1 MIAVYRVTNEGKMQ
15 RCQEVDCKMGGYFSH
30 TNHGC
35 MELTRS
41 LDKKLISLC
50 NFDSTNPSKKYFNV
64 KAWNVK
70 KLRPFEIH
78 SKLNK
83 GLNKFFEENKESFDH
98 LESVHFMGKN
108 KYIQL
113 VYVEKRDRQFKEK

>member
-1 MIAVYRVTNEGKMQ
+1 
-15 RCQEVDCKMGGYFSH
+15 
-30 TNHGC
+30 

-50 NFDSTNPSKKYFNV
+50 NFDSTNPSKNYFNV

-70 KLRPFEIH
+70 KLKPFEIH
-78 SKLNK
+78 HKLNK

-98 LESVHFMGKN
+98 LESIHFMGKN
-108 KYIQL
+108 KYIQM
-113 VYVEKRDRQFKEK
+113 VYIEKRDRQFKEK

>member
-1 MIAVYRVTNEGKMQ
+1 MPKGKPTYLKQKTLRQSGPTHHHRTEEESVETNMLCPVIAVYRVTNEGKMQ
-15 RCQEVDCKMGGYFSH
+15 RCLEVDCKMGGYFNP

-50 NFDSTNPSKKYFNV
+50 NFDPTNPSKKYFNV

-70 KLRPFEIH
+70 KLKPFEIH
-78 SKLNK
+78 HKLNK
-83 GLNKFFEENKESFDH
+83 GLN
-98 LESVHFMGKN
+98 
-108 KYIQL
+108 
-113 VYVEKRDRQFKEK
+113 